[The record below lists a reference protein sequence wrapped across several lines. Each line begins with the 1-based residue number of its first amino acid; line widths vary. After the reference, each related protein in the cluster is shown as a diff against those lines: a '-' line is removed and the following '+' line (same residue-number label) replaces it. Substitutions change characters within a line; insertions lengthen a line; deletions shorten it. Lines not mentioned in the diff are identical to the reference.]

1 MDTNNIKNNKP
12 HCIHNPIS
20 SSNNRKTIRTDEEK
34 KTITN
39 RINRIIG
46 QLNRN

>member
-1 MDTNNIKNNKP
+1 MDSKNIKNNKS
-12 HCIHNPIS
+12 HCMHNPIFS
-20 SSNNRKTIRTDEEK
+20 TNNRKTIRTEEEK

>member
-1 MDTNNIKNNKP
+1 MDTQNIKNNKS
-12 HCIHNPIS
+12 HCTHNPLS
-20 SSNNRKTIRTDEEK
+20 STNNRRTIRTEKEK

>member
-1 MDTNNIKNNKP
+1 MDTKNIKNSKS
-12 HCIHNPIS
+12 HCTHNPIS
-20 SSNNRKTIRTDEEK
+20 SNNNRKTVRTDEEK
-34 KTITN
+34 KAITN